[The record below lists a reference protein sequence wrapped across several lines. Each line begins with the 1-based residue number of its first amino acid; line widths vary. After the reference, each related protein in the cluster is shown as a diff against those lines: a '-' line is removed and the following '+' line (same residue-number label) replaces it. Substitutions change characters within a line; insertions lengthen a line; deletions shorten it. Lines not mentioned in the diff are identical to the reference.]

1 MASAQTPRTAIIVTD
16 DASVS
21 ATVEVPVGQEIEVAL
36 KANPTTGYTWRYRL
50 GNAAKLRFKT
60 RSFQTA
66 AGGPPGQLGAGGIDR
81 LVFETIAVGPEQLHF
96 EYRRGNAEAA
106 ARIYDLEVTVTP

>member
-1 MASAQTPRTAIIVTD
+1 M
-16 DASVS
+16 
-21 ATVEVPVGQEIEVAL
+21 
-36 KANPTTGYTWRYRL
+36 KN
-50 GNAAKLRFKT
+50 

-66 AGGPPGQLGAGGIDR
+66 AGGPPGQLGVGGVDR
-81 LVFETIAVGPEQLHF
+81 FVFEATAVGPEQLHF